1 MVGPMAEIQIPHLTQ
16 MEPRAVADDLTV
28 VIPTLGR
35 PILQQCLRRIALG
48 TIWPAQIIVV
58 DQSSSTEIRAWL
70 AQLKAS
76 GLETE
81 HVPSSQR
88 GKAAALNRGIER
100 VKTSF
105 VAITDDDC
113 FVEPD
118 WLENMVTRM
127 RQNPEAVITGP
138 AYPEG
143 ENEAVA
149 AVTSPVPVI
158 SRRPGL
164 RFDFFCGSNT
174 AFAIRILAQVHL
186 FDEDAC
192 LIAAEDC
199 EWSYRVLRSG
209 VHIIY
214 APEVRVRHFGWRN
227 ASQRADR
234 HRDYARSL
242 GGFYGKYLR
251 RGDWFIAL
259 RLIIALLRAFRRRLR
274 GLIIGKHERI
284 NVIELFSGILVG
296 WRSGRS
302 S

>member
-1 MVGPMAEIQIPHLTQ
+1 MTAIQTPYLTQ
-16 MEPRAVADDLTV
+16 IEPRAVVNDLTV

-35 PILQQCLRRIALG
+35 AILQQCLRRIVLG
-48 TIWPAQIIVV
+48 TTWPAQIIVV
-58 DQSSSTEIRAWL
+58 DQSSSAEIRAWL
-70 AQLKAS
+70 GQLKSS
-76 GLETE
+76 GLEVE

-100 VKTSF
+100 VKTPF

-113 FVEPD
+113 FVERD

-143 ENEAVA
+143 ENDPVA
-149 AVTSPVPVI
+149 AVTCPVPVI

-164 RFDFFCGSNT
+164 KFDIFCGSNMAVAT
-174 AFAIRILAQVHL
+174 GILALVGL
-186 FDEDAC
+186 FDEDPC
-192 LIAAEDC
+192 LVAAEDC

-214 APEVRVRHFGWRN
+214 APEVRVRHFGWRD

-234 HRDYARSL
+234 RRDYGRSL

-251 RGDWFIAL
+251 RGDWFIAV
-259 RLIIALLRAFRRRLR
+259 RLIITLLRVFRRSVR
-274 GLIIGKHERI
+274 GLIIGQQQ
-284 NVIELFSGILVG
+284 NNYLAELAAGIIAG
-296 WRSGRS
+296 WRRGRPS
-302 S
+302 